1 VRLGK
6 FRVVRRGPVN
16 VSVRPF
22 ESEIAMQIV
31 ELHFATEPK
40 CDYLAIKSRAET
52 LLAEQLDTPD
62 AGSAKDAF
70 LFFHKQ
76 HPIQLKDAVIAP
88 QTALLRANKPI
99 NIDGY
104 ADDIQQ
110 SWGFR
115 DCAPVLSTSNH
126 TILVTEMMARS
137 LPAPDRVHLFH
148 GVLQAVIELT
158 KPIAL
163 VFKHSQQVVQ
173 PRAYLDNAGDVPIL
187 RPGSLNVRFFNISN
201 SSGDMLM
208 DTRGLSEIGLHDLQ
222 CHFRDL
228 DPNEVS
234 ALFNTDLFEN
244 GPVIES
250 GNTVAEEGAKW
261 ICQFEDALVPPE
273 REVLDLNPGPPYA
286 AGGRE

>member
-1 VRLGK
+1 
-6 FRVVRRGPVN
+6 
-16 VSVRPF
+16 
-22 ESEIAMQIV
+22 MQIV
-31 ELHFATEPK
+31 ELHFAAEPQ
-40 CDYLAIKSRAET
+40 CDYLAIKSRAEA
-52 LLAEQLDTPD
+52 LLDEQLDAPD

-76 HPIQLKDAVIAP
+76 HPIQLKDSVIAP
-88 QTALLRANKPI
+88 QTALLRASKPI

-115 DCAPVLSTSNH
+115 DCTPVLSTSRH
-126 TILVTEMMARS
+126 TILVTEMMART
-137 LPAPDRVHLFH
+137 LPALDRVHLFH
-148 GVLQAVIELT
+148 GVLQAVLELT
-158 KPIAL
+158 RPIAL

-173 PRAYLDNAGDVPIL
+173 PQAYLDNASDAPIL

-222 CHFRDL
+222 CHFCDL

-234 ALFNTDLFEN
+234 ALLFNTAVYLFDN

-250 GNTVAEEGAKW
+250 GNTVAGIGEGSKW
-261 ICQFEDALVPPE
+261 VCQFENALVPPE
-273 REVLDLNPGPPYA
+273 REVLDLNPGPPHA
-286 AGGRE
+286 AGGRA

>member
-1 VRLGK
+1 MADLL
-6 FRVVRRGPVN
+6 
-16 VSVRPF
+16 PF
-22 ESEIAMQIV
+22 ESQMGMQIV
-31 ELHFATEPK
+31 ELHFAAEPK

-52 LLAEQLDTPD
+52 LLDEQLDAP
-62 AGSAKDAF
+62 AVESAKDALL
-70 LFFHKQ
+70 LFHRQ
-76 HPIQLKDAVIAP
+76 HPIQFKDAVIAP
-88 QTALLRANKPI
+88 QTALLRASKPI
-99 NIDGY
+99 NIDSY

-115 DCAPVLSTSNH
+115 DCAPVLSTSRH
-126 TILVTEMMARS
+126 TILVTEMMART
-137 LPAPDRVHLFH
+137 LPALDRVHLFH

-163 VFKHSQQVVQ
+163 VFKHAQQVVQ
-173 PRAYLDNAGDVPIL
+173 PQAYLDHAGDVPIL
-187 RPGSLNVRFFNISN
+187 RPGSLNVRFFNISS

-234 ALFNTDLFEN
+234 AVLFNTAVYLFEN

-250 GNTVAEEGAKW
+250 GNTVAGIGEGSKW
-261 ICQFEDALVPPE
+261 LCQFENALIPPE
-273 REVLDLNPGPPYA
+273 REVLDLNPGAPYS
-286 AGGRE
+286 AGGRK

>member
-1 VRLGK
+1 M
-6 FRVVRRGPVN
+6 
-16 VSVRPF
+16 
-22 ESEIAMQIV
+22 EIQIV
-31 ELHFATEPK
+31 ELHFATEPR
-40 CDYLAIKSRAET
+40 CNYLAIKARAET
-52 LLAEQLDTPD
+52 LLGEELDAPD
-62 AGSAKDAF
+62 ADSAKDAF

-88 QTALLRANKPI
+88 QTALLRANKTI

-115 DCAPVLSTSNH
+115 DCEPVLSTSKH
-126 TILVTEMMARS
+126 TILVTEMMARQ
-137 LPAPDRVHLFH
+137 LPAPDRVQLFH

-163 VFKHSQQVVQ
+163 VFKHSQQVVK
-173 PRAYLDNAGDVPIL
+173 PHAYLDNDADVPIL

-234 ALFNTDLFEN
+234 RLLFNTAVYLFEN

-250 GNTVAEEGAKW
+250 GNTVAGIEEGSKW
-261 ICQFEDALVPPE
+261 VCQFENALVAPE

>member
-1 VRLGK
+1 MG
-6 FRVVRRGPVN
+6 
-16 VSVRPF
+16 
-22 ESEIAMQIV
+22 MQIV
-31 ELHFATEPK
+31 ELHFAAEPK
-40 CDYLAIKSRAET
+40 CDYFAIKTRAET
-52 LLAEQLDTPD
+52 LLDEQLDAPD

-70 LFFHKQ
+70 LFFHKE
-76 HPIQLKDAVIAP
+76 HPVQLKDAVIAP
-88 QTALLRANKPI
+88 QTALLLASKPI

-110 SWGFR
+110 SWGYR
-115 DCAPVLSTSNH
+115 DCEPVLSTSKH
-126 TILVTEMMARS
+126 TILVTEMMSRT
-137 LPAPDRVHLFH
+137 LPAHDRVHLFH

-163 VFKHSQQVVQ
+163 VFKHTQQVVQ
-173 PRAYLDNAGDVPIL
+173 PQAYLDRVDDAPIF

-208 DTRGLSEIGLHDLQ
+208 DTRGLSEMGLHDLQ

-234 ALFNTDLFEN
+234 ALLFNTAVYIFES

-250 GNTVAEEGAKW
+250 GNTVAGIGEGSKW
-261 ICQFEDALVPPE
+261 LCQFENALVPPE

-286 AGGRE
+286 AGGRK